1 MFSGGNI
8 PTAQYVA
15 VTFIRC
21 MCLEI
26 SKTCSLSQKGL
37 FTHKRKNVKNVKP
50 VVKKKNKSHISVNT
64 TRLYEK
70 KFYSGTA
77 KHIYDTYDTDLQKRI
92 LCEYTGVNGK
102 NIILAYVKL

>member
-37 FTHKRKNVKNVKP
+37 FTHKK
-50 VVKKKNKSHISVNT
+50 
-64 TRLYEK
+64 
-70 KFYSGTA
+70 
-77 KHIYDTYDTDLQKRI
+77 
-92 LCEYTGVNGK
+92 
-102 NIILAYVKL
+102 